1 MWPIQ
6 SAFRLRIS
14 CRIFLCSLTL
24 SIISSFLTWSVQ
36 LIYTVGIRKDLQKQ
50 AWGAFLFSTHYRPL
64 YWTPTPPTPKPIH
77 HPRLFLV
84 EAASLER
91 ERAASSEDNSHGILF
106 FIDYWF
112 RQLNTL
118 DMTSWWSA
126 MSSCFP
132 CPVVSPHKTGLG
144 WRTSSFPSL
153 CTLMYS
159 AWKFSVS
166 V

>member
-1 MWPIQ
+1 MN
-6 SAFRLRIS
+6 AA
-14 CRIFLCSLTL
+14 SLNN
-24 SIISSFLTWSVQ
+24 WE
-36 LIYTVGIRKDLQKQ
+36 IRKDLQKQ
-50 AWGAFLFSTHYRPL
+50 AWGAFPFSTHYRHL
-64 YWTPTPPTPKPIH
+64 YWSPTPHPNPNPH
-77 HPRLFLV
+77 HRLFLV

-91 ERAASSEDNSHGILF
+91 AASSEDNSRGILF

-118 DMTSWWSA
+118 DVTSWWSA

-144 WRTSSFPSL
+144 WRTSSFLSL

-166 V
+166 IKSKVLLFSTAYLMQEKVKFSLSTTWRLVRGLVF